1 MNEKPQIFEVMNGF
15 KSLTSKIKKDN
26 DEIKVSVKN
35 KDATIAQCKNEYQK
49 LYFEHEELKKNN
61 MLNQKIIFNNNNNNN
76 NKNKVVIF
84 Q

>member
-49 LYFEHEELKKNN
+49 L
-61 MLNQKIIFNNNNNNN
+61 
-76 NKNKVVIF
+76 
-84 Q
+84 